1 MAVVAVSLFMTAGL
15 VSCGGENDNAEN
27 AVYEAEIGGGGD
39 GIKGNGNNGNG
50 SEGNGSEGNGDDSN
64 KGTHETVDLGL
75 PSGIRWATCNV
86 GASAPH
92 ETGCYFA
99 WGETDPKAT
108 YDWDTYKWC
117 KGSENTLTKYCNNF
131 SYGSDGFADNKV
143 FLDAEDDVAIAN
155 WGGGYRMPTYGEFM
169 ELSEKCTWTWET
181 SNGVRGYT
189 VTGTNGN
196 SIFLRPLAT
205 ATEAV
210 STATGRGAAYGQ
222 LRSGRAMPAVRT
234 TSISAVTSAA
244 CVVTMVVISDFLY
257 APLRNHRMYTP
268 I

>member
-1 MAVVAVSLFMTAGL
+1 MAMVAVSLFSTAGL

-27 AVYEAEIGGGGD
+27 AFSEAERGGGD
-39 GIKGNGNNGNG
+39 GGVKGNGNN
-50 SEGNGSEGNGDDSN
+50 GNGSEGNGDDSN

-99 WGETDPKAT
+99 WGETAPKAT

-131 SYGSDGFADNKV
+131 SYGSNGFADNKV
-143 FLDAEDDVAIAN
+143 FLDAEDDATIAN

-196 SIFLRPLAT
+196 SIFLPAAGYRYGSSFYGYGSGGCLWSATLGSGYARSAYYLYFGCGFRSVCRNYGRYFGFPVRPVA
-205 ATEAV
+205 E
-210 STATGRGAAYGQ
+210 
-222 LRSGRAMPAVRT
+222 P
-234 TSISAVTSAA
+234 
-244 CVVTMVVISDFLY
+244 
-257 APLRNHRMYTP
+257 
-268 I
+268 